1 MNSNLYEFIHHT
13 LNISLMTNI
22 LVIDDNPSVIKLM
35 AKILKAN
42 DYEVSIASGGGS
54 GIKKLDK
61 DEYDLVFTDLMMPGI
76 GGMEVL
82 EHVISKSPKTMC
94 IILTAHGTIKSSVD
108 AIKKG
113 AFDYITKPVSPSEL
127 LVVVEKAI
135 KFKNLEE
142 ENSRLKKELRGK
154 YDYTNFVGT
163 SNAIKKIYDLIEK
176 VADTDGTVLIT
187 GASGTGKELIARAI
201 HYNSNRSEK
210 PLVVVSCGAIPEALL
225 ESELFGH
232 EKGAFTGAFK
242 KRIGRFEMA
251 NGGTIFLDEIG
262 EMSPALQ
269 VKLLRVLQEQKFE
282 RVGGTKTIH
291 VDLRII
297 AATNRNL
304 TTAINNEIFREDLY
318 YRLNVIPIKV
328 PSLKQRKSDIPLLI
342 DFFLKK
348 FQAGKKIK
356 ITGFLPEAMDAMI
369 AYDWP
374 GNVRELENAV
384 KRITI
389 LCENQVVSF
398 DDLPEIIQEKSRSV
412 QFSDEV
418 IIEEKLDF
426 QEAVKYYERKII
438 LEALEKSNW
447 IKSKA
452 AKLLNINRTTL
463 VAKIKKQNIDID
475 DVATG

>member
-1 MNSNLYEFIHHT
+1 
-13 LNISLMTNI
+13 MTNI

-82 EHVISKSPKTMC
+82 EHVISKSPKSMC

-269 VKLLRVLQEQKFE
+269 VKLLRVLQERKFE

-291 VDLRII
+291 VDLRIV

-304 TTAINNEIFREDLY
+304 TTAINNETFREDLY

-328 PSLKQRKSDIPLLI
+328 PFLKQRKSDIPLLI

-348 FQAGKKIK
+348 FQAGKKK
-356 ITGFLPEAMDAMI
+356 RITGFLPEAMDAMI

-398 DDLPEIIQEKSRSV
+398 DDLPESIQEKSRSV
-412 QFSDEV
+412 KFSDEV
-418 IIEEKLDF
+418 IIGEELDF

>member
-1 MNSNLYEFIHHT
+1 MNSNRYEFIHQT
-13 LNISLMTNI
+13 LNISSMTNI
-22 LVIDDNPSVIKLM
+22 LVIDDNPSIIKLM

-42 DYEVSIASGGGS
+42 DYEVSTASGGES

-61 DEYDLVFTDLMMPGI
+61 DEYDLVFTDLMMPDI

-127 LVVVEKAI
+127 LIVVEKAI

-142 ENSRLKKELRGK
+142 ENIRLKKELRGK

-348 FQAGKKIK
+348 FQEGKKK
-356 ITGFLPEAMDAMI
+356 KVTGFLPGAMDAMI

-374 GNVRELENAV
+374 GNVRELENAI

-398 DDLPEIIQEKSRSV
+398 DDLPEVIQEKSRSV

-418 IIEEKLDF
+418 IIEEELDF
-426 QEAVKYYERKII
+426 QEAVKYYEKKII

>member
-1 MNSNLYEFIHHT
+1 
-13 LNISLMTNI
+13 MTRI
-22 LVIDDNPSVIKLM
+22 LVIDDNPAITKLM
-35 AKILKAN
+35 AKILRAN
-42 DYEVSIASGGGS
+42 DYKVTIAPSGEL

-61 DEYDLVFTDLMMPGI
+61 NDYDLVFTDLMMPDI
-76 GGMEVL
+76 SGMDVL
-82 EHVISKSPKTMC
+82 EHVISKSQKTMC

-113 AFDYITKPVSPSEL
+113 AFDYVTKPVSPSEL
-127 LVVVEKAI
+127 LIVVEKAI

-142 ENSRLKKELRGK
+142 ENIRLKKELRGK

-163 SNAIKKIYDLIEK
+163 SKAIKKIYDLIEK

-187 GASGTGKELIARAI
+187 GASGTGKELISRAI

-210 PLVVVSCGAIPEALL
+210 LLVVVSCGAIPEALL

-232 EKGAFTGAFK
+232 EKGAFTGAYK
-242 KRIGRFEMA
+242 RRIGRFEMA
-251 NGGTIFLDEIG
+251 NGGSIFLDEIG

-297 AATNRNL
+297 AATNKNL
-304 TTAINNEIFREDLY
+304 TTAINNETFREDLY

-328 PSLKQRKSDIPLLI
+328 PSLRQRKSDIPLLI

-348 FQAGKKIK
+348 FQGKKGQRL
-356 ITGFLPEAMDAMI
+356 TGLLPAAMNAML
-369 AYDWP
+369 AYNWP
-374 GNVRELENAV
+374 GNVRELENV
-384 KRITI
+384 IKRLTI
-389 LCENQVVSF
+389 LCENEVASF
-398 DDLPEIIQEKSRSV
+398 DDLPEVIQEKSRSA
-412 QFSDEV
+412 QSSDEV
-418 IIEEKLDF
+418 IMEQDIDF
-426 QEAVKYYERKII
+426 HDAVKDYEKKII
-438 LEALEKSNW
+438 LEALERSNW

-463 VAKIKKQNIDID
+463 VAKIKKQNINI
-475 DVATG
+475 DVAAMG